1 MKGDSKEKNIHIIA
15 FSSFGNGISGGDRIW
30 IEFATNWAQKN
41 FVEVVTWTDGKAMYD
56 RQNKPKA
63 PHLNFNI
70 QNSIFFS
77 AKNFLLSYLLRIIGS
92 IVWAIKFSDTSVV
105 YSASEFLMD
114 VFPAAILKLKNPS
127 LLWIATWYQTAPSPF
142 KGYNNNFSLNAFLY
156 WFSQFITK
164 FLITRLAD
172 KVLVNNELEKKQFDK
187 LNKSGNVII
196 VLGAVDYPMIQ
207 KWQKKNK
214 NFRKKYDAVF
224 QGRFHPQ
231 KGVLELISI
240 WEKVCKKKP
249 DAKLVMIGDG
259 PLYQKV
265 QDLINEKK
273 LRSNVILTGYLFDGD
288 LKYGFFSK
296 SKLVIHP
303 ALYDSGGMAA
313 YEAMAFGMPAIGFD
327 LLAYNSYYPKGM
339 VKVKKFNLN
348 MFANQILDLLS
359 DSSKYREVSNNAFN
373 FIKSSARWDI
383 RSKEILNK
391 IFQ

>member
-214 NFRKKYDAVF
+214 NFRKDYDAVF

-259 PLYQKV
+259 PLYKKV

-288 LKYGFFSK
+288 LKYDFFSK
-296 SKLVIHP
+296 SKLVVHP

>member
-56 RQNKPKA
+56 RQNKPRV

-214 NFRKKYDAVF
+214 NFRKDYDAVF

-259 PLYQKV
+259 PLYKKV

-288 LKYGFFSK
+288 LKYDFFSK
-296 SKLVIHP
+296 SKLVVHP

>member
-259 PLYQKV
+259 PLYKKV

-288 LKYGFFSK
+288 LKYDFFSK
-296 SKLVIHP
+296 SKLVVHP

>member
-1 MKGDSKEKNIHIIA
+1 MKGDSKEKKIHIIA
-15 FSSFGNGISGGDRIW
+15 FSAFGSGISGGDRIW

-56 RQNKPKA
+56 RQNKPNA
-63 PHLNFNI
+63 LHLHFNI
-70 QNSIFFS
+70 QNNIFFS
-77 AKNFLLSYLLRIIGS
+77 ANNFLLSYLLRIIGS
-92 IVWAIKFSDTSVV
+92 IVWAIKSSNTSVV

-114 VFPAAILKLKNPS
+114 VFPAIVLKLKNPS
-127 LLWIATWYQTAPSPF
+127 LLWVATWYQTAPSPL
-142 KGYNNNFSLNAFLY
+142 KGYNNSFSLNAFLY

-164 FLITRLAD
+164 FLVTRLAD

-187 LNKSGNVII
+187 LNKSGKVIV
-196 VLGAVDYPMIQ
+196 VLGAVDYQLIQ
-207 KWQKKNK
+207 KWQKKKK

-259 PLYQKV
+259 PLYKKV

-273 LRSNVILTGYLFDGD
+273 LRNNVILTGYLFDGD
-288 LKYGFFSK
+288 LKYDFFSK
-296 SKLVIHP
+296 SKLVVHP

-313 YEAMAFGMPAIGFD
+313 YEAMAFGLPVIGFD

-339 VKVKKFNLN
+339 VKVKKYNLN
-348 MFANQILDLLS
+348 MFAKQILDLLS
-359 DSSKYREVSNNAFN
+359 NSFMYRKVSNNASS
-373 FIKSSARWDI
+373 FIKYSARWDK
-383 RSKEILNK
+383 RSKEILNI

>member
-56 RQNKPKA
+56 RQNKPRV
-63 PHLNFNI
+63 PHLHFKI
-70 QNSIFFS
+70 QKNIFFS
-77 AKNFLLSYLLRIIGS
+77 ARNFLLSYLLRIIGS

-187 LNKSGNVII
+187 LNKSGKVIV
-196 VLGAVDYPMIQ
+196 VLGAVDYPLIQ

-214 NFRKKYDAVF
+214 NFRKDYDAVF

-259 PLYQKV
+259 PLYKKV

-288 LKYGFFSK
+288 LKYDFFSK
-296 SKLVIHP
+296 SKLVVHP

>member
-92 IVWAIKFSDTSVV
+92 IVWAMKFSDTSVV

-164 FLITRLAD
+164 FLITSLAD

-187 LNKSGNVII
+187 LNKSGKVIV
-196 VLGAVDYPMIQ
+196 VLGAVDYPLIQ

-259 PLYQKV
+259 PLYKKV

-273 LRSNVILTGYLFDGD
+273 LMNNVILTGYLFDGD
-288 LKYGFFSK
+288 LKYDFFSK
-296 SKLVIHP
+296 SKLVVHP

-313 YEAMAFGMPAIGFD
+313 YEAMAFGLPVIGFD

-339 VKVKKFNLN
+339 ITVKIGNNKTFSE
-348 MFANQILDLLS
+348 QILDLLKNPLKRLS
-359 DSSKYREVSNNAFN
+359 IASEGLS
-373 FIKSSARWDI
+373 FIASSATWKI
-383 RSKEILNK
+383 RSEQILRQ
-391 IFQ
+391 IYL